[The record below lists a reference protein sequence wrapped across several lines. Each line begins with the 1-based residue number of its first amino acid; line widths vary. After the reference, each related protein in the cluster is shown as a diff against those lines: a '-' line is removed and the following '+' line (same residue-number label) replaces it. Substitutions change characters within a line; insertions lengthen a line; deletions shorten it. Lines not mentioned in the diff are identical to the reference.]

1 MTSIKKQENTEKQS
15 DKFLKTFAGFF
26 LAVVI
31 FIIMSNPYGIID
43 GLLDALK

>member
-1 MTSIKKQENTEKQS
+1 MKKHENLEKQS
-15 DKFLKTFAGFF
+15 DKFLKTFAGFL

-43 GLLDALK
+43 GFLDALK